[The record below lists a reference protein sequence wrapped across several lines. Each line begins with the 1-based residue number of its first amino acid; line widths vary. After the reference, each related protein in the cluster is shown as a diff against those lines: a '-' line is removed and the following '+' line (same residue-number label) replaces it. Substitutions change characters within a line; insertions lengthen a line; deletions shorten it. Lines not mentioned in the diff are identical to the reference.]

1 MRLGVRWSTRLAG
14 AVIASLVASG
24 CGGGGGDADATV
36 SAPVTAG
43 VAPLPGLP
51 PQTAGFEAWPRV
63 NARPIAAS
71 PDTPHGDRKVV
82 RLNRELSRVAR
93 DGRFVTPL
101 PPGTV
106 VVKTGGRGADSMAF
120 VSVME
125 KVPEYDPQHGD
136 WRFTE
141 YARTAEDAPYDL
153 LAEASACWDCHAA
166 AAEDRDW
173 IFTQPD

>member
-1 MRLGVRWSTRLAG
+1 MRFGVRWSTRLAG
-14 AVIASLVASG
+14 AVIAAVAVAG
-24 CGGGGGDADATV
+24 CGGAADDDADT
-36 SAPVTAG
+36 SAPVTGG

-51 PQTAGFEAWPRV
+51 RQTAGFEEWPRV

-71 PDTPHGDRKVV
+71 PDTPHGDRKIV
-82 RLNRELSRVAR
+82 RLNRDLARVAR
-93 DGRFVTPL
+93 DGRLVAPL

-106 VVKTGGRGADSMAF
+106 VLKTGGRGSDPLAF

-141 YARTAEDAPYDL
+141 YARTAADAPYEL
-153 LAEASACWDCHAA
+153 LAEASACWDCHGAA
-166 AAEDRDW
+166 RERDW
-173 IFTQPD
+173 IFTQPG